1 MATVAEQ
8 AGGLRREQTVELARQ
23 WRRLTWFATFIAFLT
38 SPIPFAFYHY
48 NQDIGLYWSLV
59 LTFLTVIAFRGMMD
73 LLFRKMIPWPSLFA
87 TDEDRLREEDVT
99 NRRRAWFW
107 HFWFRL
113 GLWIVIAVTAVYAV
127 RLLKGES
134 TTWWGTAGDMWDK
147 FANIFSD
154 PNNLALLVTLPLFLL
169 FNFVILMGPLML
181 MGITQIQA
189 FEPGDAD
196 WGVRLNDV
204 RGQAEAKEEVRRV
217 VNLWQ
222 SGEAFESA
230 GGKRERGLLMLGAP
244 GTGKTMLSKAIA
256 TGFNCF
262 SGEVEYLT
270 PEGTKT
276 FADTVGTTQT
286 VLNRDG
292 DWVPAEIRAFGAQ
305 PLVEIELRPGHH
317 TRSHIRRHVRA
328 TPDHRW
334 VTANRGLVT
343 DLQVGDAVPFNGHRS
358 DARVLDAF
366 IRGFGF
372 GDGTLDT
379 RGRARIRLC
388 GDKDRELLPLF
399 EEYGHCFVMYP
410 PSYAGDP
417 CVVFNGGH
425 MAGWKEL
432 PLEETD
438 PDWLASWL
446 EGYLAADGWRRADRR
461 ILETQDAAA
470 VDFVESIA
478 ARAGYMVVGRSA
490 KAAMMT
496 NLGPRSA
503 PLQVLTLTPAGSWRV
518 SSVEPA
524 GRGFV
529 YCAVE
534 PKTGTFTLADGVL
547 TGNCPFVSI
556 PGSGFAQAQPL
567 DAKILTPR
575 GWTTMGAI
583 QIGDEVIDPEGG
595 TARVIG
601 VFPQGERDIYRVTF
615 SDGSST
621 ECDLDHLWQIRRHR
635 NRSWCVEPL
644 GKIKEKLDAES
655 RQNRPYIPLVQDVEF
670 EEQELA
676 LDPYLLGVLLGD
688 GCFTSTTPIL
698 TAAEPELV
706 AASAARLPEGMWAQE
721 NAGHPGAYYLT
732 AGRRG
737 RLPNELLTRLKSLGL
752 YGHGALTKFVPDQ
765 YKFASAETRLEVLRG
780 LMDTDGYVRQDER
793 SEAIFA
799 TSSDALADDVIF
811 LVRSLG
817 GTATKR
823 PVGKG
828 TYQHPVHGERPAA
841 QGWQV
846 QVALGADTNPFRLG
860 RKRDN
865 WTRAWEP
872 SRRMVSIEKVG
883 RKQAQCI
890 KLDSENELY
899 VTDDFVVTHNTFI
912 GMDAVIVRYM
922 ARKARR
928 LARKWGGQCIVF
940 IDEIDAVG
948 MRRQSLGQ
956 GHTGA
961 PASIHDYCFFGP
973 NGALTP
979 TGDLVLETAAW
990 RERLFA
996 QRAPE
1001 PRSAYPAF
1009 VQRLAGTWNQAFPG
1023 GMMGGGQL
1031 ALNQLLVVMDGIGNP
1046 RFMKKVRTNR
1056 INSFLDATYII
1067 PKRIGRIPLRLPRPS
1082 PSPEQIYFIGA
1093 CNVPIEM
1100 LDPALTRP
1108 GRMGRH
1114 VWFRTPTKQDRL
1126 DILDLYIDKVSHEP
1140 ELDDPRRR
1148 DELARITN
1156 GYAQPLDSKV
1166 LTPTGW
1172 KRMGDLAV
1180 GDQVIGGDGKP
1191 TTVAGVHPRGEM
1203 DVYRVT
1209 LNDGTSTRCTS
1220 DHLWSVDAMDPR
1232 MRRRTFPL
1240 QELVERN
1247 LRWSTR
1253 GSRFYLPKLKAVE
1266 FTSNERLPV
1275 DPYLLG
1281 FLIGDGGLSNT
1292 TPDIC
1297 SNDLESVERVA
1308 ELLPVGVSLVQ
1319 HGPRNWWLSSGRRG
1333 GRRNPLTE
1341 SLRTVGLWKTTS
1353 HTKFIPDAY
1362 KTSTVENRLALL
1374 QGLLDTDGSVDYRRG
1389 TGAEFYTAS
1398 SRLASDVAD
1407 LTRSLGGVARI
1418 RAKREGWRVAIDLE
1432 DRCPFRLSR
1441 KASVY
1446 RRSRK
1451 PFRRRITQVEAV
1463 GRQPVQCITVQNSD
1477 GLYVTDDYIVTHN
1490 SPAMIEQV
1498 CSMALTHAHH
1508 DGRERFN
1515 YEDIVEAM
1523 TTVESGTAINIEYVE
1538 HETRAVAVHEAGH
1551 AIASHA
1557 YMKGAESTRISIRR
1571 RGGSLGHHQALQ
1583 KEERFSA
1590 WQSEE
1595 MAQLVWGLGAMA
1607 AERIF
1612 YGENS
1617 TGVSGDVYSA
1627 TAQAAYMVGSWS
1639 MGPEPIDLE
1648 GVYSNPEYADEAR
1661 ERLEKKFERIGQQIL
1676 NRTAGDEHSPIRSAL
1691 SDREKKRA
1699 ACIILG
1705 QAYVKAYALLEHN
1718 RAAVE
1723 RVADVLVARR
1733 EIYGD
1738 EVLELLD
1745 SLNLEI
1751 PEVDLLEEKNWPKI

>member
-73 LLFRKMIPWPSLFA
+73 LLFRRMIPWPSLFA

-113 GLWIVIAVTAVYAV
+113 GLWLAILVTAVYSI

-276 FADTVGTTQT
+276 FAETVGTTQM

-305 PLVEIELRPGHH
+305 PLVEIELRPGAH

-334 VTANRGLVT
+334 VTENRGLVT
-343 DLQVGDAVPFNGHRS
+343 DLRVGDAVPFNGHHS
-358 DARVLDAF
+358 GERVPDAF

-388 GDKDRELLPLF
+388 GDKDRQLLPLF

-410 PSYAGDP
+410 PSYGGDP

-425 MAGWKEL
+425 MAAWKEL
-432 PLEETD
+432 PLEEAD

-446 EGYLAADGWRRADRR
+446 EGYLAAHGWHRADRR

-470 VDFVESIA
+470 IDFVESIA

-503 PLQVLTLTPAGSWRV
+503 PLQVLTLAPAGSWRV

-575 GWTTMGAI
+575 GWTTMGDI

-595 TARVIG
+595 TARVVG

-621 ECDLDHLWQIRRHR
+621 ECDLDHLWQVRRHR
-635 NRSWCVEPL
+635 NRSWDVEPL

-655 RQNRPYIPLVQDVEF
+655 RQNRPYIPLVQDLEF
-670 EEQELA
+670 EEQELP
-676 LDPYLLGVLLGD
+676 LDPYLLGALLGD
-688 GCFTSTTPIL
+688 GCFTSTTPSLI
-698 TAAEPELV
+698 AAEAELV
-706 AASAARLPEGMWAQE
+706 GAFAARLPDGMWAEE
-721 NAGHPGAYYLT
+721 NAGKPGAYYLT
-732 AGRRG
+732 AGKRG
-737 RLPNELLTRLKSLGL
+737 RIPNELVTQLKSLGL
-752 YGHGALTKFVPDQ
+752 YGHGALTKFVPDE
-765 YKFASAETRLEVLRG
+765 YKYASASTRLEVLRG

-799 TSSDALADDVIF
+799 SSSDALADDVIF

-823 PVGKG
+823 PVGNG

-846 QVALGADTNPFRLG
+846 QVALGPDTNPFRLS

-956 GHTGA
+956 SHTPAA
-961 PASIHDYCFFGP
+961 PASIHDYCFFGS
-973 NGALTP
+973 NGSLTP

-996 QRAPE
+996 QRAPQ
-1001 PRSAYPAF
+1001 PQSPYPAF

-1067 PKRIGRIPLRLPRPS
+1067 PKRIRRVPLRLPRPG

-1126 DILDLYIDKVSHEP
+1126 DILDLYIDKVAHEP
-1140 ELDDPRRR
+1140 ALDEPRRR

-1156 GYAQPLDSKV
+1156 GY
-1166 LTPTGW
+1166 
-1172 KRMGDLAV
+1172 
-1180 GDQVIGGDGKP
+1180 
-1191 TTVAGVHPRGEM
+1191 
-1203 DVYRVT
+1203 
-1209 LNDGTSTRCTS
+1209 
-1220 DHLWSVDAMDPR
+1220 
-1232 MRRRTFPL
+1232 
-1240 QELVERN
+1240 
-1247 LRWSTR
+1247 
-1253 GSRFYLPKLKAVE
+1253 
-1266 FTSNERLPV
+1266 
-1275 DPYLLG
+1275 
-1281 FLIGDGGLSNT
+1281 
-1292 TPDIC
+1292 
-1297 SNDLESVERVA
+1297 
-1308 ELLPVGVSLVQ
+1308 
-1319 HGPRNWWLSSGRRG
+1319 
-1333 GRRNPLTE
+1333 
-1341 SLRTVGLWKTTS
+1341 
-1353 HTKFIPDAY
+1353 
-1362 KTSTVENRLALL
+1362 
-1374 QGLLDTDGSVDYRRG
+1374 
-1389 TGAEFYTAS
+1389 
-1398 SRLASDVAD
+1398 
-1407 LTRSLGGVARI
+1407 
-1418 RAKREGWRVAIDLE
+1418 
-1432 DRCPFRLSR
+1432 
-1441 KASVY
+1441 
-1446 RRSRK
+1446 
-1451 PFRRRITQVEAV
+1451 
-1463 GRQPVQCITVQNSD
+1463 
-1477 GLYVTDDYIVTHN
+1477 

-1523 TTVESGTAINIEYVE
+1523 TTVESGTAINIEYVP

-1627 TAQAAYMVGSWS
+1627 TAQAAHMVGSWS
-1639 MGPEPIDLE
+1639 MGPEPIDLD
-1648 GVYSNPEYADEAR
+1648 GVYSNSEYADEAR
-1661 ERLEKKFERIGQQIL
+1661 ERIEKKFERIGQQIL

-1705 QAYVKAYALLEHN
+1705 QAYVKAYALIEHN
-1718 RAAVE
+1718 RAAIE
-1723 RVADVLVARR
+1723 KVADVLVARR